1 MRKSIFILAALFAA
15 TLANAQITLEHTF
28 DGTIYSK
35 TPMGIDHYDGINTPY
50 LYTYDMYPNLSG
62 QLKMY
67 DKETYELYKTYSYTL
82 PQVEYPHASIVL
94 FSCNIFTTDGK
105 AAFIMTYG
113 SESSSGQSNC
123 KIIDE
128 DGNIIF
134 DFNNQH
140 IRGDVS
146 LLKVGNTYK
155 LLVRE
160 ATYNNPNPHSYIY
173 SLPGTGEVTSISE
186 ASAPRKNARKYLR
199 NDQVLIDSNDKT
211 YTLQGQEVK

>member
-1 MRKSIFILAALFAA
+1 MKKSIFILAALIAA
-15 TLANAQITLEHTF
+15 TMLNAQITLEHTF

-35 TPMGIDHYDGINTPY
+35 TPMGIDYYDGINTPY
-50 LYTYDMYPNLSG
+50 LYTYDVYPNLSG
-62 QLKMY
+62 QLKIY

-82 PQVEYPHASIVL
+82 PQVEHPHASIVL

-113 SESSSGQSNC
+113 SELSSGQSNC

-134 DFNNQH
+134 DFNNQY
-140 IRGDVS
+140 IRGDANFF
-146 LLKVGNTYK
+146 KVGNTYK

-160 ATYNNPNPHSYIY
+160 NTYNNPNPHTYVY
-173 SLPGTGEVTSISE
+173 SVPGTGEPTSFSEISV
-186 ASAPRKNARKYLR
+186 PRSNGRKYILH
-199 NDQVLIDSNDKT
+199 DQVLIESNDKT
-211 YTLQGQEVK
+211 YTVQGQKVK